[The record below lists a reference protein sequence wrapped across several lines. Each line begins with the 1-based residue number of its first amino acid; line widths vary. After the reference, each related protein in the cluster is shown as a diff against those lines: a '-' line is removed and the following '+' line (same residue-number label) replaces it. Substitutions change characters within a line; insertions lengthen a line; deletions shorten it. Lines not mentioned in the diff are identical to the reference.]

1 MSAFTFI
8 TLTTGHSVVSVRDDV
23 SNDVIKQLIER
34 INRDRSL
41 SSGWS
46 VELHEPRR
54 QGDAGEVFK
63 WTMRQQGYAISYC
76 VLCWDATLSPSD
88 DPPPNSA
95 KAWAAMYADVANEP
109 GVMTLPP
116 PPAPWLAVTILGH
129 GTVALAKQ
137 IGVEQMAQKLLEL
150 ADAER
155 CVAWALLE
163 RAGRKT

>member
-1 MSAFTFI
+1 MSSFTFV
-8 TLTTGHSVVSVRDDV
+8 TLTTGHAMVSERDDV
-23 SNDVIKQLIER
+23 SDDVIKQLIER

-46 VELHEPRR
+46 VELHERR
-54 QGDAGEVFK
+54 QDASEVFK

-76 VLCWDATLSPSD
+76 VLCWDATLS
-88 DPPPNSA
+88 A

-109 GVMTLPP
+109 GVKTLPP
-116 PPAPWLAVTILGH
+116 SPAPWLAVTILGQ
-129 GTVALAKQ
+129 GTIALAKQ
-137 IGVEQMAQKLLEL
+137 IGVDQMAQKLLEL